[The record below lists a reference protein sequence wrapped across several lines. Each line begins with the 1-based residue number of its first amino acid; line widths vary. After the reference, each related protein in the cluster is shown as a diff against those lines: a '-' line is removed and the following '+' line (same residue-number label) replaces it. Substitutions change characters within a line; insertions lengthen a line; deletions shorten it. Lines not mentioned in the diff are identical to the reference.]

1 MHAILLSIPQ
11 GVRVQAAKLNTHF
24 EETCEW
30 CLKRTIVKQWMTC
43 TVQRNGF
50 NQLAVKGR
58 MPVRRGVTVRYMPNR
73 VLVVGPMRF
82 VMPDHREMAKLFMSG
97 GSASVSMTV
106 SGPCQPSPINTAS
119 DMPARA
125 MPYLHCIQAASTS
138 RTPCERGRGYQA
150 GILMLSRKRR
160 CESSS
165 KDLKRSKCSWR

>member
-1 MHAILLSIPQ
+1 
-11 GVRVQAAKLNTHF
+11 
-24 EETCEW
+24 
-30 CLKRTIVKQWMTC
+30 MTC

-125 MPYLHCIQAASTS
+125 MPYLHKFKPPQRVELRVRGGEATRQAFSCCPGSEGVKA
-138 RTPCERGRGYQA
+138 A
-150 GILMLSRKRR
+150 AKI
-160 CESSS
+160 
-165 KDLKRSKCSWR
+165 